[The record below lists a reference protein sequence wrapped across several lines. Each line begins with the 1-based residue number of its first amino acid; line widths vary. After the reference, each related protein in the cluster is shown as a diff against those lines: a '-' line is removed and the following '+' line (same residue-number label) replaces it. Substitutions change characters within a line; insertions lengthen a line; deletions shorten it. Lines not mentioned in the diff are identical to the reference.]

1 MTHPTVASKP
11 RPTVGRSSAVMALGT
26 LGSRLTGAV
35 RTVLLA
41 SFGLG
46 ALTDTYNQANTTPNM
61 VYELVAGG
69 VLSAT
74 LVPLLTQLLRRDTRR
89 SRDGVNAIVSLFAV
103 VVVVASLALA
113 VAAPLILRIP
123 YGDRADQ
130 QKLLL
135 GTRLLR
141 LFAPQVACYGF
152 VTIAT
157 AFLNIRR
164 RFFAP
169 MVAPVLNNIVVI
181 IVLLWVRRLLHA
193 SRTGVTDLEKI
204 GHDTSTRVLLGLGT
218 TAGVFAMALALLPAL
233 KDCDLALRWRWEPSH
248 PAIRELVRLSTW
260 TFGYVACNVA
270 ALFFVQ
276 RAASK
281 GIDGDYSAY
290 TIAFQTFF
298 LLPHGLFA
306 VSVATA
312 IQPELSEAFLERRR
326 NRFRS
331 TLARGIRLQMTV
343 MVPAAV
349 GFLVLAGPIA
359 SIFRSGDMTS
369 SEAARLAGVL
379 RAFAVGLPFFSVYLL
394 LMNACKAMRD
404 TRITFVV
411 NAAENA
417 ANICLASLFL
427 AFGWGVRGLALAF
440 AGAYVIGAA
449 IAFEV
454 VSRRLH
460 GLRLGELAD
469 FAFRVVIASTAMA
482 GAAYAA
488 SDFVASVVDSQAHLG
503 AAVRVGV
510 AATVGVTV
518 YGAVGRMVGVS
529 EITSVT
535 RGVARNVGRLRR

>member
-1 MTHPTVASKP
+1 MTPTTP
-11 RPTVGRSSAVMALGT
+11 TTTNPTVGRSSAVMALGT
-26 LGSRLTGAV
+26 LASRLTGAV
-35 RTVLLA
+35 RTVVLA

-74 LVPLLTQLLRRDTRR
+74 LVPLFTQLLRRDTRR

-103 VVVVASLALA
+103 IVVVASLALA

-123 YGDRADQ
+123 YGDRADHE
-130 QKLLL
+130 KLVL

-169 MVAPVLNNIVVI
+169 MVAPVLNNVVVI
-181 IVLLWVRRLLHA
+181 IMLLWVRRLLHA
-193 SRTGVTDLEKI
+193 SRTGVSDLERI
-204 GHDTSTRVLLGLGT
+204 GHDTSTLLLLGLGT
-218 TAGVFAMALALLPAL
+218 TAGVLAMALALLPAL
-233 KDCDLALRWRWEPSH
+233 RGTELALGWRWEPSH
-248 PAIRELVRLSTW
+248 PAIRELVRLSAW

-281 GIDGDYSAY
+281 GSDGDYSAY

-312 IQPELSEAFLERRR
+312 LQPELSEAFLERRR

-331 TLARGIRLQMTV
+331 TLARGIRMQMTV

-349 GFLVLAGPIA
+349 GYLVLAGPIA
-359 SIFRSGDMTS
+359 SIFRAGDMT
-369 SEAARLAGVL
+369 AADADRLAGVI
-379 RAFAVGLPFFSVYLL
+379 RAFAVGLPFFSLYLL

-417 ANICLASLFL
+417 ANILLAALFL
-427 AFGWGVRGLALAF
+427 ALGWGVRGLAFAF
-440 AGAYVIGAA
+440 ALAYVIGAMV
-449 IAFEV
+449 AFDV
-454 VSRRLH
+454 VRRRLG
-460 GLRLGELAD
+460 GLRLGELAGC
-469 FAFRVVIASTAMA
+469 AVRVVIASAAM
-482 GAAYAA
+482 GTAAYGA
-488 SDFVASVVDSQAHLG
+488 SDFVSSIADSQTHLG
-503 AAVRVGV
+503 ASVRVG
-510 AATVGVTV
+510 AAVTVGVTV
-518 YGAVGRMVGVS
+518 YAAVGRLVGVS
-529 EITSVT
+529 EIASAARGLT
-535 RGVARNVGRLRR
+535 RSFGRLRR